1 MAKVSGSMTRTT
13 ALTMLLLAGACGL
26 SGCQSETLNKG
37 YILDEQALSQVRV
50 GSSAEQVILVLGTP
64 STTST
69 VGSKT
74 YYYISQRTE
83 QRFAFQQPTIVD
95 QKVLAIYLDKVNKVE
110 RIANYGLKDGIVFDF
125 ISRRT
130 ETAGSE
136 QAFLRSLFRSVGNIF
151 PGS

>member
-1 MAKVSGSMTRTT
+1 MRKVSRYMTKGTI
-13 ALTMLLLAGACGL
+13 ASVLLIGGLCLGAC
-26 SGCQSETLNKG
+26 QPETLNKG
-37 YILDEQALSQVRV
+37 YIQDEKAIAQVKV

-83 QRFAFQQPTIVD
+83 QQFQFQKPTIVD
-95 QKVLAIYLDKVNKVE
+95 QRVLAVYLDKNNKVE
-110 RIANYGLKDGIVFDF
+110 RIANYGLQDGAIFDF

-130 ETAGSE
+130 ETGGAE
-136 QAFLRSLFRSVGNIF
+136 QAFLKNLFRSIGNII
-151 PGS
+151 PS

>member
-1 MAKVSGSMTRTT
+1 MGARVPLHSS
-13 ALTMLLLAGACGL
+13 LLPAHVPSAAC
-26 SGCQSETLNKG
+26 QTETLNKG
-37 YILDEQALSQVRV
+37 YIIDEQALGQIKV

-83 QRFAFQQPTIVD
+83 QRFAFMQPTIVD

-110 RIANYGLKDGIVFDF
+110 RIANYGLKDGVVFDF
-125 ISRRT
+125 ISRKT
-130 ETAGSE
+130 ETAGAE
-136 QAFLRSLFRSVGNIF
+136 QAFLRNLFRSVGNII
-151 PGS
+151 PS